1 MLIALSLILF
11 MGDFGVFWCSVFFCF
26 LKCPG

>member
-11 MGDFGVFWCSVFFCF
+11 TGDFDVCCCGVVFCF